1 MKSIGLKLGVVL
13 ALAAIA
19 AGCAGAKISES
30 QQVGEVIAHR
40 PSQIVVY
47 PFAINPSEVTLN
59 QSIVQK
65 VYRGMSGANADAE
78 QQQLGHQTA
87 QNLCVQIA
95 ADLSQKGYPAA
106 CQPRGTAV
114 MDNTLIVDGYFSD
127 INEGNR
133 LRRLVIGFGAGAS
146 SLDRN
151 VDVYQ
156 RADYITH
163 EVLEFQTHADSGKM
177 PGVAVTGAPGLA
189 VGGTAAIASTAA
201 NVAVGGVKA
210 YTSSTGH
217 MVDETARQIVNEV
230 AQFYGDHGWGPPA
243 AAISSGG

>member
-1 MKSIGLKLGVVL
+1 MKKIAPRAGLLVML
-13 ALAAIA
+13 ALT
-19 AGCAGAKISES
+19 AGCAGA
-30 QQVGEVIAHR
+30 QVGETRQVGQVVEQR
-40 PSQIVVY
+40 PAQIVVY
-47 PFAINPSEVTLN
+47 PFAIDPSEVTLN

-65 VYRGMSGANADAE
+65 VYRGLSGANADAE

-146 SLDRN
+146 SLDTN

-201 NVAVGGVKA
+201 NVAVGGAKA

-230 AQFYGDHGWGPPA
+230 AQFYSDHGWGAPSTTSP
-243 AAISSGG
+243 GG

>member
-1 MKSIGLKLGVVL
+1 MKTIALKLGVVL
-13 ALAAIA
+13 ALAAIV

-30 QQVGEVIAHR
+30 QQVGQVIAQR
-40 PSQIVVY
+40 PAQIVVY
-47 PFAINPSEVTLN
+47 PFAINPAEVTLN
-59 QSIVQK
+59 QSIVQP
-65 VYRGMSGANADAE
+65 VYRVVSSADATTE

-146 SLDRN
+146 SLDTN
-151 VDVYQ
+151 VAVYQ

-201 NVAVGGVKA
+201 NVAVGGAKA
-210 YTSSTGH
+210 YTSSTGQ

-230 AQFYGDHGWGPPA
+230 AQFYSDHGWGAPSTTSP
-243 AAISSGG
+243 GG